1 LDFVPNEGGILPRS
15 RNSLEQRTLS
25 GALAMAKEEFFLS

>member
-1 LDFVPNEGGILPRS
+1 MKVAFYPES